1 MIQLIIAFLIS
12 IGFNIGP
19 DNTDAVTVTEQGNEN
34 YGIVITDDVG
44 TVSKITLIY
53 DEATGTFEFK

>member
-12 IGFNIGP
+12 IGFNIAP
-19 DNTDAVTVTEQGNEN
+19 DNESAVTITEQGHEN

-44 TVSKITLIY
+44 TVSKMTLTY
-53 DEATGTFEFK
+53 NPKTGAFTVQ